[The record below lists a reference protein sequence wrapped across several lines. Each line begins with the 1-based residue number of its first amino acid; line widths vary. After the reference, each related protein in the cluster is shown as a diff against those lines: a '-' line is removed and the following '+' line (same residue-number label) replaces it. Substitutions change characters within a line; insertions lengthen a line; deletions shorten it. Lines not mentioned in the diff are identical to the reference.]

1 MGSVDSSRHGTEKVR
16 GTSLWILQKLSIVV
30 APHSYIFEHGDKM
43 EAYGLWRWKWMH
55 PAKSLLDLGVVVAGN
70 SDYPVSAALP
80 LLRIQDLSVIAEPYF
95 DTSGMNRD
103 WP

>member
-1 MGSVDSSRHGTEKVR
+1 
-16 GTSLWILQKLSIVV
+16 
-30 APHSYIFEHGDKM
+30 
-43 EAYGLWRWKWMH
+43 MH

-70 SDYPVSAALP
+70 SDYPVYAALP
-80 LLRIQDLSVIAEPYF
+80 LLRIQDLEVIAEPYF